1 MFDDEDTIAPAVLFG
16 PGSKLLAS
24 GAAQSKHPFGVNSG
38 LRPGDLAVL
47 RGSERPRKAAPPA
60 ARGQSD
66 RPLRAQHVTK

>member
-24 GAAQSKHPFGVNSG
+24 GTAQSKHPFGVNSG

-47 RGSERPRKAAPPA
+47 C
-60 ARGQSD
+60 GQSD
-66 RPLRAQHVTK
+66 RAKPHRQQPGMQTGR